1 VRATKA
7 VVLASV
13 LFPLLAAGA
22 SAQTDW
28 DDPGRRSGFII
39 GFGAGP
45 ALTHVATSGTLGG
58 DTNRA
63 GGAIDFR
70 IGAEVGST
78 MLFLLWQASLIDA
91 ADEGT
96 ADAVATGMS
105 GLGATFA
112 ATNRLLVTVGAG
124 VGSWTELC
132 LWFCGTGDVE
142 ENGFGAMAG
151 IGYEFADLWV
161 VDLSANFAALDHPGN
176 VLNVS
181 MKISV
186 LSH

>member
-1 VRATKA
+1 MRATKA
-7 VVLASV
+7 VVLALAMV
-13 LFPLLAAGA
+13 PLLAAGA
-22 SAQTDW
+22 IGQTDW

-45 ALTHVATSGTLGG
+45 GLTHVDTSGTLGG
-58 DTNRA
+58 DTNRL
-63 GGAIDFR
+63 GGAIDLR
-70 IGAEVGST
+70 IGAEIGST
-78 MLFLLWQASLIDA
+78 MLFLLWQASLIDE
-91 ADEGT
+91 DDSRGG
-96 ADAVATGMS
+96 DAVATGMS
-105 GLGATFA
+105 GLGATFS

-132 LWFCGTGDVE
+132 LWFCGTGDVD

-151 IGYEFADLWV
+151 VGYEFADLWV
-161 VDLSANFAALDHPGN
+161 VDLSANFASLDHPGN